1 MIETDQLRI
10 ALIPNPS
17 EISLAIE
24 SAGHV
29 TSDTVAKRSGFTFQ
43 NHGMAN
49 FRVFQKLAF
58 SRTDVTSE
66 APQAT
71 SSVRQKL
78 VGLRGSYD
86 RVPLLGWLSRNIAKK
101 KANETTPE
109 ANALTR
115 NRVETGAKQ
124 RVESEVNQI
133 VAQFRR
139 GLHQHVLSRLIAMD
153 LEPET
158 VQLSTSQN
166 RIVGRYRI
174 AGRDQM
180 AAWQPRPIDFESDL
194 LTVQLHQSAINNLL
208 DRFAIGGEEFDVTSF
223 AQHIEKVTGI
233 PAQNS
238 TRDANASFTFKKYDP
253 IRVDFTDGIA
263 SVTFSFKRFQI
274 GKGRAW
280 KNVEIK
286 ANFQPTYSGTQIV
299 LERDNL
305 FEVTSKS
312 DLRLAD
318 QIAIRGAFTVILQS
332 QYSLDL
338 LPSVVREKVPSL
350 ALGIGQLSLAKGWCG
365 VTFNNEPTYPEY
377 APVITSEEL
386 HYPAGVV
393 GSMIGDSPNY

>member
-1 MIETDQLRI
+1 M
-10 ALIPNPS
+10 
-17 EISLAIE
+17 
-24 SAGHV
+24 
-29 TSDTVAKRSGFTFQ
+29 
-43 NHGMAN
+43 
-49 FRVFQKLAF
+49 
-58 SRTDVTSE
+58 
-66 APQAT
+66 
-71 SSVRQKL
+71 
-78 VGLRGSYD
+78 
-86 RVPLLGWLSRNIAKK
+86 
-101 KANETTPE
+101 
-109 ANALTR
+109 
-115 NRVETGAKQ
+115 
-124 RVESEVNQI
+124 
-133 VAQFRR
+133 
-139 GLHQHVLSRLIAMD
+139 
-153 LEPET
+153 
-158 VQLSTSQN
+158 
-166 RIVGRYRI
+166 
-174 AGRDQM
+174 
-180 AAWQPRPIDFESDL
+180 
-194 LTVQLHQSAINNLL
+194 
-208 DRFAIGGEEFDVTSF
+208 
-223 AQHIEKVTGI
+223 
-233 PAQNS
+233 
-238 TRDANASFTFKKYDP
+238 
-253 IRVDFTDGIA
+253 DFTDGIA